1 MLLCRLRRPRA
12 RARLTMGRYLLWRA
26 LGIPP
31 LLLGA
36 SVVIFLLLRFSPGD
50 PAEVI
55 LAQHGEYA
63 VDRETVAQLRR
74 EWGLDLTL
82 PAQYGRWLTQVLR
95 GDFGRSFA
103 TSRPVGELLAERLP
117 ATLLL
122 SGAALLVALLVAL
135 PLGILS
141 AVRSGGL
148 LDGVCRLVA
157 LAGVSMPSFWLGL
170 LLVWTFSIRLGWLPA
185 IGSGTAR
192 HVILPTIALAAGVAA
207 TQTRLIRASLLEVLA
222 QPYVDVARAKGLSE
236 RLVVVRHGVRN
247 ALIPSVT
254 ALALSLG
261 GLLGG
266 AAVIETVFA
275 YPGLGKLAVD
285 AIGARDYPVIQAY
298 ALLMTLVF
306 IVSSLLVDVVY
317 GLIDPRIR
325 LSAGAA

>member
-1 MLLCRLRRPRA
+1 M
-12 RARLTMGRYLLWRA
+12 
-26 LGIPP
+26 GIPP

-55 LAQHGEYA
+55 LAQNGDYA
-63 VDRETVAQLRR
+63 VDRETVVQLRR
-74 EWGLDLTL
+74 TWGLDLSL
-82 PAQYGRWLTQVLR
+82 PTQYGHWLTQVAR

-103 TSRPVGELLAERLP
+103 TSRPVSTLIAERLP

-122 SGAALLVALLVAL
+122 SGGALLVALVVAL
-135 PLGILS
+135 PLGIFS
-141 AVRSGGL
+141 AVRPGGL
-148 LDGVCRLVA
+148 LDGSCRLIA
-157 LAGVSMPSFWLGL
+157 LAGVSMPGFWLGL
-170 LLVWTFSIRLGWLPA
+170 LLVWTFSVRLGWLPA

-192 HVILPTIALAAGVAA
+192 HLVLPTIALAAGVAA

-222 QPYVDVARAKGLSE
+222 QPYVDVARAKGLTE
-236 RLVVVRHGVRN
+236 RTVILRHAVRN
-247 ALIPSVT
+247 ALIPTVT
-254 ALALSLG
+254 ALGLSVG

-285 AIGARDYPVIQAY
+285 SIGSRDYPVIQAY

-306 IVSSLLVDVVY
+306 VLSSLLVDALY
-317 GLIDPRIR
+317 GLLDPRIR
-325 LSAGAA
+325 LGAGAP

>member
-1 MLLCRLRRPRA
+1 MRSYLLRRV
-12 RARLTMGRYLLWRA
+12 
-26 LGIPP
+26 LGVPL

-55 LAQHGEYA
+55 LAQNGDYS
-63 VDRETVAQLRR
+63 VDKETVARLRR
-74 EWGLDLTL
+74 EWGLDLSL
-82 PAQYGRWLTQVLR
+82 PTQYGRWLAQVAR

-103 TSRPVGELLAERLP
+103 TNRPVGELIAERLP

-122 SGAALLVALLVAL
+122 SGGALLLALVVAT

-148 LDGVCRLVA
+148 LDGACRLVA
-157 LAGVSMPSFWLGL
+157 LAGVSMPGFWLGL
-170 LLVWTFSIRLGWLPA
+170 LLVWTFAIRLGWLPA
-185 IGSGTAR
+185 IGSGTIR
-192 HVILPTIALAAGVAA
+192 HQILPTIALAAGVAA

-236 RLVVVRHGVRN
+236 RLTIVRHALRN

-254 ALALSLG
+254 ALALSVG

-285 AIGARDYPVIQAY
+285 SIGSRDYPVIQAY

-306 IVSSLLVDVVY
+306 VVLSLVVDALY
-317 GLIDPRIR
+317 GLLDPRIR
-325 LSAGAA
+325 LGAGAQ

>member
-1 MLLCRLRRPRA
+1 MGGYLLRR
-12 RARLTMGRYLLWRA
+12 LLA
-26 LGIPP
+26 LPP

-36 SVVIFLLLRFSPGD
+36 SVVVFLLLRFSPGD

-55 LAQHGEYA
+55 LAQSGDYA
-63 VDRETVAQLRR
+63 VDKETVAQLRR
-74 EWGLDLTL
+74 EWGLDLSI
-82 PAQYGRWLTQVLR
+82 PVQYARWLGQVAS

-103 TSRPVGELLAERLP
+103 TSRPVVELIGERLP
-117 ATLLL
+117 ATLQLTF
-122 SGAALLVALLVAL
+122 GALLLALVVAL

-141 AVRSGGL
+141 AIRAGGP
-148 LDGVCRLVA
+148 LDGLCRLVA
-157 LAGVSMPSFWLGL
+157 LVGVSMPGFWLGL

-192 HVILPTIALAAGVAA
+192 HLVLPTVALAAGVAA
-207 TQTRLIRASLLEVLA
+207 TQTRLIRASLLDVLA
-222 QPYVDVARAKGLSE
+222 QPYVGVARAKGLSE
-236 RLVVVRHGVRN
+236 RLVIARHCLRN
-247 ALIPSVT
+247 ALIPAIT

-275 YPGLGKLAVD
+275 YPGLGKLTVD

-306 IVSSLLVDVVY
+306 VGSSLLVDLLY
-317 GLIDPRIR
+317 GLLDPRIR
-325 LSAGAA
+325 LGARAR

>member
-1 MLLCRLRRPRA
+1 
-12 RARLTMGRYLLWRA
+12 MGRYLLWRA